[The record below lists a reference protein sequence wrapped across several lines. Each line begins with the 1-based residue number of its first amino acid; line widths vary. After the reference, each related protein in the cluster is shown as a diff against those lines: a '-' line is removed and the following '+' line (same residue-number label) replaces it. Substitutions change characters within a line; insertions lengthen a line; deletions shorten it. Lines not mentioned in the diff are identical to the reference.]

1 MTSGVS
7 GCRARLMRRLAV
19 ATAAGAGLILSGCGG
34 GFPRL
39 SMPAGGYSHGYRAPA
54 WVGQESRPGTSGH
67 VVKASWYRPGFAGR
81 RTSSGERFNPDQ
93 LTAAS
98 KTLPIGSVVRVTNVE
113 NGRSVNVRINDR
125 GPYVRGRSLDLSRRA
140 AQKIG
145 MTHKGVARV
154 KVTRVK
160 QPIPVARAGAP

>member
-1 MTSGVS
+1 MGGAS
-7 GCRARLMRRLAV
+7 GCRARLRRLVLA
-19 ATAAGAGLILSGCGG
+19 AAGAGLILGGCGG
-34 GFPRL
+34 SQRISL
-39 SMPAGGYSHGYRAPA
+39 PAGGYSQGYRAPA
-54 WVGQESRPGTSGH
+54 RVGQDLGPGTSGQI
-67 VVKASWYRPGFAGR
+67 VKASWYGPEFAGR
-81 RTSSGERFNPDQ
+81 RTSSGERFNPNQ

-145 MTHKGVARV
+145 ITHKGVARV
-154 KVTRVK
+154 KVTRVER
-160 QPIPVARAGAP
+160 PTSVATAGEF

>member
-1 MTSGVS
+1 MGGASAS
-7 GCRARLMRRLAV
+7 RPRLIGRLVV
-19 ATAAGAGLILSGCGG
+19 AAAGAGLVLTGCGV

-39 SMPAGGYSHGYRAPA
+39 SPLAGGYSQRYHAPA
-54 WVGQESRPGTSGH
+54 RVGQESQPETSGL
-67 VVKASWYRPGFAGR
+67 VKASWYGPGLAGR
-81 RTSSGERFNPDQ
+81 RTSSGERFNPNQ

-98 KTLPIGSVVRVTNVE
+98 KTLPIGSVVRVTNVA

-125 GPYVRGRSLDLSRRA
+125 GPFVRGRSLDLSRSA

-154 KVTRVK
+154 KVARVK
-160 QPIPVARAGAP
+160 PNDPRQ

>member
-1 MTSGVS
+1 MGGVS
-7 GCRARLMRRLAV
+7 GSRTRLIGRLVV
-19 ATAAGAGLILSGCGG
+19 AAAGAGLVLTGCGS
-34 GFPRL
+34 FPRF
-39 SMPAGGYSHGYRAPA
+39 SPPAGGYSQSYHVPVR
-54 WVGQESRPGTSGH
+54 VGQQSQPETSGH
-67 VVKASWYRPGFAGR
+67 IVKASWYGQGFAGR
-81 RTSSGERFNPDQ
+81 RTSSGERFNPNQ

-125 GPYVRGRSLDLSRRA
+125 GPFVRGRSLDLSRSA

-160 QPIPVARAGAP
+160 RSTSVATAGAP

>member
-1 MTSGVS
+1 MMSGVS
-7 GCRARLMRRLAV
+7 GCRARLMRRLAI
-19 ATAAGAGLILSGCGG
+19 AAAAGASLILSGCGG
-34 GFPRL
+34 VFPRFSL
-39 SMPAGGYSHGYRAPA
+39 PAGGYSHGYRAPA
-54 WVGQESRPGTSGH
+54 RVGQGSRPGTSGH
-67 VVKASWYRPGFAGR
+67 VVKASWYGPEFAGR
-81 RTSSGERFNPDQ
+81 RTSSGERFNPNQ

-154 KVTRVK
+154 KVTRVRR
-160 QPIPVARAGAP
+160 PSSVATAGAL